1 MLIANPLYDVVFKY
15 LLDDN
20 KVAKLFIGAIL
31 DVEVTELEFKPQ
43 EIPMLFSK
51 IEENEETRP
60 EFKVL
65 RIDFKAQ
72 ITYPDGT
79 SMLVLIELQ
88 KAKRDA
94 DLMRFRK
101 YLGAQYIDPNN
112 SITVEGV
119 KKPLPIITI
128 YFLGYNLRNFEQIP
142 IIRVKRQYID
152 NHNQEV
158 LQQREPFVEVLTHDS
173 IVIQLPQIKQKRR
186 NELEEILSIFELQN
200 VQKFDMKFTLPEKY
214 EEITKRLNLAL
225 TDEQIRNGML
235 AQEEMIHELESNA
248 QAIATERKI
257 KITAIQNLKKK
268 GMSIVEIA
276 TIFDL
281 SEEEINKLLL

>member
-1 MLIANPLYDVVFKY
+1 M
-15 LLDDN
+15 
-20 KVAKLFIGAIL
+20 
-31 DVEVTELEFKPQ
+31 
-43 EIPMLFSK
+43 
-51 IEENEETRP
+51 
-60 EFKVL
+60 
-65 RIDFKAQ
+65 
-72 ITYPDGT
+72 
-79 SMLVLIELQ
+79 
-88 KAKRDA
+88 
-94 DLMRFRK
+94 
-101 YLGAQYIDPNN
+101 
-112 SITVEGV
+112 
-119 KKPLPIITI
+119 
-128 YFLGYNLRNFEQIP
+128 
-142 IIRVKRQYID
+142 KRQYID